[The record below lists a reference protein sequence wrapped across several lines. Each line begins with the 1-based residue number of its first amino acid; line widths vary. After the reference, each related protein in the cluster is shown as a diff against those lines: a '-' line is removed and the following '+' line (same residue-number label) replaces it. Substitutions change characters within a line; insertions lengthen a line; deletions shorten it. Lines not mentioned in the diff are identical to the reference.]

1 MSVYAGL
8 LEEAKVRIS
17 AVEAVLNAQV
27 ILPSPIAHEFC
38 FLQLRLLC
46 EVIALGCLV
55 LHGDIRAEGHARSI
69 RDGKLKKTWSA
80 QLIIEELSNLHP
92 SFYPFPTTQ
101 EKLPV
106 GFHLTPLKPQ
116 DYLTREDLIKLW
128 NICGEHLHRGNLK
141 KLLKSRMPTQFNF
154 PDISGWLKKI
164 GALLSFHVVPLFEP
178 GTLLLVVLRNRDDH
192 ERTQVVFA
200 AASAP
205 PEGYDLAGAKSSPK
219 D

>member
-1 MSVYAGL
+1 MAKSQGPTDSQQAAMSVYAGL

-38 FLQLRLLC
+38 FLQLRFLC

-69 RDGKLKKTWSA
+69 RDGKLKKAWSA

-101 EKLPV
+101 EKLPI
-106 GFHLTPLKPQ
+106 GFHLTALKPQ

-128 NICGEHLHRGNLK
+128 NTCGEHLHRGQSQEAAQK
-141 KLLKSRMPTQFNF
+141 QDADAVKLPGHLGLAKEDWRAS
-154 PDISGWLKKI
+154 L
-164 GALLSFHVVPLFEP
+164 VPCC
-178 GTLLLVVLRNRDDH
+178 
-192 ERTQVVFA
+192 A
-200 AASAP
+200 AV
-205 PEGYDLAGAKSSPK
+205 
-219 D
+219 